1 MKPLALV
8 FEIVHEVRG
17 KSSNSFDKLLKDI
30 LKPINDMPRTAR
42 D

>member
-8 FEIVHEVRG
+8 FEIVHEVHG
-17 KSSNSFDKLLKDI
+17 ISSSSFDKLLKEI
-30 LKPINDMPRTAR
+30 LKPIKDMPRTAR